1 MMGVNCCIDCG
12 RIISTRGTRCKS
24 CATKG
29 SRNPMYGKSMSNV
42 GKTTISV
49 VTTKRHLESR
59 KEELRSRDWLYNKY
73 VKNELSSRD
82 IAKILGVGK
91 TAVLGA
97 LKREGI
103 DVRTSIRGKEAK
115 YKKLYDGKLYDKE
128 WLEYKYLN
136 EDLSLEEI
144 GNLLGAEAMSVFKAL
159 KRMGIPTRNHTEAHK
174 GRHSAMYGKHHTEK
188 TKNII
193 GAKAKER
200 NTDEFRAETSKRFK
214 ELWQRPDF
222 IKAAM
227 KRMHAKPNKL
237 ESDVDIALQDICSKD
252 YAYNGDFSCGV
263 TIGGMIPDFVNVN
276 GKKVVIEV
284 FGDAFHDPS
293 KAFVDVS
300 WKRQEFGRK
309 AVYAQFGF
317 DCIILWE
324 SDLRKGDMKSYILSR
339 FEEEGVEIN
348 ER

>member
-12 RIISTRGTRCKS
+12 KEISKRSTRCKS
-24 CATKG
+24 CTAKG
-29 SRNPMYGKSMSNV
+29 PHNSMYGKN
-42 GKTTISV
+42 ISGNHKAKV
-49 VTTKRHLESR
+49 SVAATKRHLESR
-59 KEELRSRDWLYNKY
+59 KEELRSRNWLYNKY
-73 VKNELSSRD
+73 VENALSSRD
-82 IAKILGVGK
+82 IARILNVGK
-91 TAVLGA
+91 TAVLNA
-97 LKREGI
+97 LRREGI
-103 DVRTSIRGKEAK
+103 EVRTSISGKDAK
-115 YKKLYDGKLYDKE
+115 YKKLYDGKLYDKK

-136 EDLSLEEI
+136 EDLSLAEI
-144 GNLLGAEAMSVFKAL
+144 GDLLGADAMSVFKAL
-159 KRMGIPTRNHTEAHK
+159 KRMGIHIRNHTEAHK

-193 GAKAKER
+193 RTKAKER

-252 YAYNGDFSCGV
+252 YAYNGDFSCGI

-276 GKKVVIEV
+276 GRKVVIEV

-309 AVYAQFGF
+309 AVFAQFGF

-339 FEEEGVEIN
+339 FEEEGVEIK
-348 ER
+348 